1 MIKSMTGYGK
11 AQAEHNNTLVSVEIK
26 TLNSKFLELNLRLP
40 RAYAEKEIEIRNLLT
55 QQLERGKVNI
65 SVDIQSNETA
75 EAKVEFNKPLFVQY
89 YRQLQE
95 LAREVDAAET
105 DIFRMAL
112 QQPEVSKPIGTTLD
126 EEEWKLVEKVIQ
138 EAVDA
143 CDAFRQREGDVLQE
157 KLLSYVQE
165 IKRLLEAV
173 EQQDPVRTEAIKEK
187 LSRKLEELQNVE
199 KVDQNRLE
207 QELIYY
213 IEKLDISEEKVRLL
227 THLNYLE
234 QNLKG
239 ETNGKKLGFIS
250 QEVGRE
256 INTIG
261 SKANDALIQR
271 YVVGMKEELEKIK
284 EQVLN
289 IL

>member
-11 AQAEHNNTLVSVEIK
+11 AQAEYNNTVVSVEIK

-40 RAYAEKEIEIRNLLT
+40 RAYGEKEIEIRNLLT

-65 SVDIQSNETA
+65 TVDIQSNETA

-95 LAREVDAAET
+95 LAREVDAAES

-112 QQPEVSKPIGTTLD
+112 QQPEVSKPVGVSLD
-126 EEEWKLVEKVIQ
+126 EEEWKLVRNTIQ
-138 EAVDA
+138 EAADA
-143 CDAFRQREGDVLQE
+143 CDAFRQREGDELQE

-187 LSRKLEELQNVE
+187 LSKKLDELQNVE

-239 ETNGKKLGFIS
+239 ESNGKKLGFIS

-261 SKANDALIQR
+261 SKANDAAIQR